1 MLPPSGISSQKDSG
15 KKAGKRRKGTKKK
28 KGGWRTARGGGGR
41 WGEEKVKALFSFKS
55 HDWKT

>member
-28 KGGWRTARGGGGR
+28 GEWRTARGGGGR